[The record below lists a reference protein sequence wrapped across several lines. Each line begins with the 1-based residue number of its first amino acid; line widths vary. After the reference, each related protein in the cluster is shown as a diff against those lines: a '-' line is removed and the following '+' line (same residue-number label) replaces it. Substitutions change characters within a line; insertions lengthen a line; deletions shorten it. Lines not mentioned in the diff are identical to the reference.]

1 MGDVL
6 HAMMKNQL
14 LLRVLFAIF
23 ICLCLAAGIAVN
35 TYYGQLTAGPFPI
48 LESVRGTVE
57 DVRRLDGRLEI
68 VHDHKPQRR
77 YSVLAVADLDADPP
91 VTYEFTVTNETD
103 YSDEPSEGDTVEI
116 EFIYSGGPET
126 SYIAESVK
134 IIP

>member
-23 ICLCLAAGIAVN
+23 ICLCLAAGIAMN
-35 TYYGQLTAGPFPI
+35 TYYGQLTSGPFPI

-68 VHDHKPQRR
+68 VHGHKPQRR
-77 YSVLAVADLDADPP
+77 YSVLTVADLDADPP

-103 YSDEPSEGDTVEI
+103 YSNEPSPGDTVEI